1 MSVKLKPLHRQI
13 LVITGASSGIGLATA
28 RRAAAEGAVVV
39 LVARNG
45 EALQQAVDEITGAGG
60 AAICHVADVADRAEL
75 QKVADET
82 IARFGRFD
90 TWVNNAGVSIW
101 GRLEEV
107 SDDDHRRLFDT
118 NFWGLVYGSLIAAKH
133 FKEQGGG
140 AIVNVGSVAS
150 DMALP
155 LQGMYSAT
163 KHAVKGFTDALRI
176 ELKEENAPVSV
187 TLIKPSAID
196 TPFPHHAKNYTD
208 REPKLPSPVYSPEE
222 VAHAILHAAVHGG
235 RDIFVGASGKL
246 MSLVNKNM
254 PRLMDWG
261 AAQSSAQQ
269 LSQEPPRQPDGAL
282 HHAGADGYVRGGH
295 PGYVMGSSAYTRA
308 SLRPVL
314 TGAMLGVLGA
324 AVLRLTKAP
333 PGRGGGFGLLPHAR
347 GRYW

>member
-1 MSVKLKPLHRQI
+1 MSVKLRPLREQVV
-13 LVITGASSGIGLATA
+13 VITGASSGIGLVTA
-28 RRAAAEGAVVV
+28 RQAAAQGATVV
-39 LVARNG
+39 LVARNE
-45 EALQQAVDEITGAGG
+45 EALRQVVDDITAESGKAV
-60 AAICHVADVADRAEL
+60 HFVADVANREDL

-101 GRLEEV
+101 GRVQEV
-107 SDDDHRRLFDT
+107 SDEDHRRLFDA
-118 NFWGLVYGSLIAAKH
+118 NFWGLVYGSMIAAQHLK
-133 FKEQGGG
+133 QQRGG
-140 AIVNVGSVAS
+140 AIINLGSVAS
-150 DMALP
+150 DVALP

-176 ELKEENAPVSV
+176 ELKEEGAPISV

-208 REPKLPSPVYSPEE
+208 REPKLPSPVYPPEE

-235 RDIFVGASGKL
+235 RDIFIGASGKL

-261 AAQSSAQQ
+261 ASQSSGQQ
-269 LSQEPPRQPDGAL
+269 LSQEAPRQPDGAL
-282 HHAGADGYVRGGH
+282 HQAGADGYVRGGH
-295 PGYVMGSSAYTRA
+295 LGYVMGSSAYTRA

-314 TGAMLGVLGA
+314 TGAVLGLLGA
-324 AVLRLTKAP
+324 AVLRLSKG
-333 PGRGGGFGLLPHAR
+333 GRGEFDFLPR
-347 GRYW
+347 SRSW

>member
-13 LVITGASSGIGLATA
+13 IVITGASSGIGLVTA
-28 RRAAAEGAVVV
+28 CQAAKDGARVV
-39 LVARNG
+39 LVSRNE
-45 EALQQAVDEITGAGG
+45 EALQQVVREITEQGG
-60 AAICHVADVADRAEL
+60 EAIHIVADVASREDL
-75 QKVADET
+75 QRVADET
-82 IARFGRFD
+82 VARLGRFD

-107 SDDDHRRLFDT
+107 SDEDHRRLFDT
-118 NFWGLVYGSLIAAKH
+118 NFWGLVYGSLIATKYLKAN
-133 FKEQGGG
+133 GGG

-176 ELKEENAPVSV
+176 ELKEEGAPISV

-208 REPKLPSPVYSPEE
+208 REPKLPAPVYPPEE
-222 VAHAILHAAVHGG
+222 VAHAILYAAVHGG
-235 RDIFVGASGKL
+235 RDIFVGGSGKL

-261 AAQSSAQQ
+261 AAQSAGQQ
-269 LSQEPPRQPDGAL
+269 LSQEAPRQPDGAL
-282 HHAGADGYVRGGH
+282 HHAGADGRVRGGH

-324 AVLRLTKAP
+324 AFLTLTKGA
-333 PGRGGGFGLLPHAR
+333 RGGDFDLLSRAR
-347 GRYW
+347 GRMW

>member
-1 MSVKLKPLHRQI
+1 MSMKLKPLRDQVM
-13 LVITGASSGIGLATA
+13 VITGASSGIGLVTA
-28 RRAAAEGAVVV
+28 CQAAKEGAKVV
-39 LVARNG
+39 LVSRNAD
-45 EALQQAVDEITGAGG
+45 ALGQVVDEINAQGG
-60 AAICHVADVADRAEL
+60 EAMCIVADVANRDEL

-101 GRLEEV
+101 GRLQEV
-107 SDDDHRRLFDT
+107 SDEDHRRLFDT
-118 NFWGLVYGSLIAAKH
+118 NFWGLVYGSMIATAH
-133 FKEQGGG
+133 FKQQGGG
-140 AIVNVGSVAS
+140 ALVNVGSVAS

-176 ELKEENAPVSV
+176 ELKEEGAPVSV

-208 REPKLPSPVYSPEE
+208 REPKLPSPVYPPEE
-222 VAHAILHAAVHGG
+222 VAHAILHAATHGG
-235 RDIFVGASGKL
+235 RDIFVGAAGKI

-261 AAQSSAQQ
+261 ASQSSGQQ
-269 LSQEPPRQPDGAL
+269 LSQESPRQPDGAL
-282 HHAGADGYVRGGH
+282 HHAGADGHVRGGH

-314 TGAMLGVLGA
+314 TGAVLGLIGA
-324 AVLRLTKAP
+324 TVLRLSKAS
-333 PGRGGGFGLLPHAR
+333 RGGDFEFFPRAR
-347 GRYW
+347 GRSW